1 MPQEPPAKTTLRSVR
16 ELTGYGVAA
25 EDGDAGR
32 IADFIV
38 DDQSWALRYLV
49 VDTSW
54 LPLSRKV
61 LISMDWIEGINWVDQ
76 KIPVS
81 VTSAQVEGA
90 PEFDPRA
97 PVNEEQETVLY
108 DYYGRPRGRA
118 DLQR

>member
-1 MPQEPPAKTTLRSVR
+1 MRSVR
-16 ELTGYGVAA
+16 ELTGYGVVAK
-25 EDGDAGR
+25 DGDTGR

-61 LISMDWIEGINWVDQ
+61 LIATDWIEEVDWVDQ
-76 KIPVS
+76 KIRVD

-90 PEFDPRA
+90 SELDPRA

-118 DLQR
+118 GPQR

>member
-1 MPQEPPAKTTLRSVR
+1 MR
-16 ELTGYGVAA
+16 ELTGYGVVAK
-25 EDGDAGR
+25 DGDAGR

-61 LISMDWIEGINWVDQ
+61 LIATDWIEEVDWVDQ
-76 KIPVS
+76 KIRVD

-90 PEFDPRA
+90 SELDPRA

-118 DLQR
+118 GLHR